1 VAAQSL
7 SQPYCPYLK
16 GPCVNPEDVNLG
28 DMTFLKLWSYPAITG
43 ATGAIATAP
52 ETLAAVRAVGAN
64 QKVKD
69 GVMAVCM
76 SVGLCQRPHPYEEM
90 PDAHIETINTLR
102 KTYDEMEEELTR
114 WYIRTWPAK

>member
-1 VAAQSL
+1 
-7 SQPYCPYLK
+7 
-16 GPCVNPEDVNLG
+16 
-28 DMTFLKLWSYPAITG
+28 MTFLKLWSYPAITG